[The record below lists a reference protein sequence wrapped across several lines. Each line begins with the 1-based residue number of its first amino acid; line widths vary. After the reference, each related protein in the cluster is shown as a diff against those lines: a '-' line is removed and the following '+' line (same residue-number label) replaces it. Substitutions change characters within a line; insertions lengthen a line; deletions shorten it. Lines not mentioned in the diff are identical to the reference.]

1 MRHARQIFD
10 GDDRALYD
18 QFQFSPAVR
27 AGAFIYISGV
37 IGTDAQGKACAD
49 PREEYHATFRA
60 IGRLLAVE
68 GATPADIVALDSFHV
83 SKDLVADLLVFNE
96 VRAQYMQA
104 PHPAWTAIGVAA
116 LGIPGGR
123 AEVKVTAF
131 LGNAS
136 GGR

>member
-1 MRHARQIFD
+1 MRHARPIFES
-10 GDDRALYD
+10 DDHAIYD

-37 IGTDAQGKACAD
+37 VGADARGEAFPDAVD
-49 PREEYHATFRA
+49 EYHVTFRT

-68 GATPADIVALDSFHV
+68 GATMADIVALDSFHI
-83 SKDLVADLLVFNE
+83 SKDLIADLRVFNE

-116 LGIPGGR
+116 LGIPGAR
-123 AEVKVTAF
+123 AEVRVTAF
-131 LGNAS
+131 LGNA
-136 GGR
+136 GGSR